1 MASICRDPD
10 GRKRIV
16 FTGKG
21 GKRKVIRLGKAGIKY
36 AESVVVRV
44 QALAVAAMTNLPWDP
59 ETAAWVAGLIEL
71 DSKLYDKLQA
81 VGLVPPKAAKDKPA
95 VPLLGAFLQSYID
108 GRSDVKPRTKINLG
122 QARNNLVRFF
132 GEDKPLG
139 EITLGDADEFRRDL
153 LGRLG
158 ENTARRHC
166 GRAKQF
172 FRAAV
177 RKELIAKNPFGD
189 MKGCAV
195 KASHQDRLYFVTR
208 ADAQKVLDACIDAQ
222 WRLLFALAR
231 FGGLRTP
238 SEPLGLRWTD
248 VDWERDRITI
258 RSPKTEHHEGGESRQ
273 IPIFPELRGPL
284 NEVWEQAEPGSEFV
298 ITRYRDSGVNLRT
311 QLERIIRKAGLEPWP
326 KLWQNLRA
334 TRETELAEKH
344 PIHLVCYWLGNSA
357 LVAKK
362 HYLQIRDQD
371 FTAAANPADGA
382 ATTGGAQSG
391 APQARQV
398 AQKAAQTPDGSNCQP
413 SPNRRNSRND
423 KGFSQAETLT
433 VSSCLNHL
441 VPPEGLEP
449 STL

>member
-1 MASICRDPD
+1 MASVCKDPD
-10 GRKRIV
+10 GRKRIQ
-16 FTGKG
+16 FTGKDR
-21 GKRKVIRLGKAGIKY
+21 KRSTIRLGKMGIKT
-36 AESVVVRV
+36 AQAIASRV
-44 QALAVAAMTNLPWDP
+44 EALTVAAVANLPWD
-59 ETAAWVAGLIEL
+59 TDLASWVRDVDAA
-71 DSKLYDKLQA
+71 LYGKLQA
-81 VGLVPPKAAKDKPA
+81 VGLVPPRPEQGRA
-95 VPLLGAFLQSYID
+95 VALTLGPFLESYIA
-108 GRSDVKPRTKINLG
+108 GRTDVKPRTRINLR
-122 QARNNLVRFF
+122 QAQGDLVRFF
-132 GEDKPLG
+132 GADKPMD

-153 LGRLG
+153 LGRLA

-177 RKELIAKNPFGD
+177 RKELIAKNPFVD

-195 KASHQDRLYFVTR
+195 GASHQDRLRFVTR
-208 ADAQKVLDACIDAQ
+208 ADAAKVLDACIDAQ

-238 SEPLGLRWTD
+238 SEPLALRWAD

-258 RSPKTEHHEGGESRQ
+258 HSPKTERHEGGESRQ

-284 NEVWEQAEPGSEFV
+284 NEVWEQAEPGEEFV

-311 QLERIIRKAGLEPWP
+311 QLERTIRKAGLEPWP

-371 FTAAANPADGA
+371 FTAAANPTETSGA
-382 ATTGGAQSG
+382 KSGALPGETVARNAAQSPEG
-391 APQARQV
+391 NDCLP
-398 AQKAAQTPDGSNCQP
+398 C
-413 SPNRRNSRND
+413 RNGRNPIQS
-423 KGFSQAETLT
+423 KGFSQPEAIAVL
-433 VSSCLNHL
+433 SCLNPL

-449 STL
+449 STS